1 MPTSSLPRRLRP
13 GAGHGPALPTRLAAP
28 GQAARLSER
37 PFAACA
43 AAFLLAAAV
52 IAGLQAGVEVTRG
65 WWLVAYLALVGGV
78 AQLLLGP
85 GLGTLARHA
94 DARPPGPLARRAELA
109 LWNAG
114 TVAVAV
120 ADLVGAD
127 AGVVAGSVV
136 LLVALALFAADLR
149 RVRATGRRRASRWE
163 RGYVV
168 LLVFLA
174 ASVAVGTGLAGA
186 LPA

>member
-13 GAGHGPALPTRLAAP
+13 AAGPAPGRLAAP
-28 GQAARLSER
+28 RAAARLPER

-85 GLGTLARHA
+85 GLGALARHA
-94 DARPPGPLARRAELA
+94 DARPPGPHARRAELA

-114 TVAVAV
+114 TVTVAV
-120 ADLVGAD
+120 ADLAGAG

-163 RGYVV
+163 RGYVL

-174 ASVAVGTGLAGA
+174 ASVLVGTGLAGA